1 MYVYH
6 SKDTRFE
13 REFLNLK
20 TRTSLYRAI
29 FKSDGSSAIPAGYH
43 LSGIAHHI
51 LRTEQEEG
59 VLRVPP
65 NRNAGYIGQPSLSS
79 KVIDVYPADFRT
91 SRNYDKGLHGFTIHS
106 RCWELIEHVFG
117 PQVEKHL
124 DLLVQALRLKW
135 VGGAHE
141 LLSDTWY
148 HYEYTRYRWDW
159 TLQPID
165 IPSYLNDP
173 MGTGETRS
181 PCPSENHVY
190 HSLPLEIKY
199 LILDTLQREKD
210 INGLLSG
217 FEWYIPDSYW
227 KGRFPREM
235 GFEIGQI
242 RWKEIDWPYII
253 ENAKLITDSPSLQ
266 LRRRNVQFLR
276 AVRVVFN
283 RVLRA

>member
-1 MYVYH
+1 MKNRLLPK
-6 SKDTRFE
+6 SIEK
-13 REFLNLK
+13 
-20 TRTSLYRAI
+20 RTYSD
-29 FKSDGSSAIPAGYH
+29 FSVPSHDGSSAIPAGYH

-148 HYEYTRYRWDW
+148 HYEYTRY
-159 TLQPID
+159 
-165 IPSYLNDP
+165 
-173 MGTGETRS
+173 
-181 PCPSENHVY
+181 
-190 HSLPLEIKY
+190 SLPLEIKY